1 MPRFKDPNH
10 TCKPSDAPRVFEP
23 KNIKRSSDPAVLE
36 MIEKTQEKGIITAFD
51 RAVAQQPQCQFGY
64 KGTCCRFCMMGPCRV
79 TADTG
84 PKSKGICGADAWL
97 IAARSTGT
105 MLLTGAAAHCEHAR
119 HIAHTVLEAAEG
131 KAPDYKITDA
141 EKLKKVAKRQGL
153 ETEGRADA
161 QIAKEL
167 AEMALEDFRILTGAG
182 ECKFFTNTVTEGR
195 LEKCDDCNITPNGI
209 QSALADLLA
218 QAHVGQ
224 DNDPVNITFS
234 ALRAALADY
243 TGMHI
248 GTDFSDILFG
258 TPTPLLSEANLGVID
273 KEKVNIILH
282 GHNPLLSE
290 MIVAAARDLEGEAKS
305 AGAAGIQ
312 LAGICCTGNEVLM
325 RQGVP
330 IATGFSS
337 QEMAIGTGAIDAMVV
352 DVQCIMPGLTTIAK
366 CFHTKIVTTQPIA
379 KLPGT
384 AHVPFNTETA
394 MEDAKEIVRMAIASF
409 KERDNSLVYIPNLKY
424 KAAAGFSLESIYEI
438 FSSVNADVPVKVLTD
453 AIESG
458 QLKGVALFAGCN
470 NLKGV
475 QDENHIGI
483 VKEML
488 KNDVFVIATGCA
500 AQSFGR
506 FGILDPDRR
515 DEYVGDGLKAFL
527 SQFDGKAG
535 LKYNLP
541 AVLHMGSCV
550 DNTRASDLL
559 MDMANQLGVDTP
571 KVPFVASAPEAMS
584 GKAVAIGCWAVTL
597 GLPTH
602 VGVLPPVEGSDLFY
616 SIATQIASDVYGGYF
631 IFEVDASV
639 AAQKMLS
646 ALEYRTWK
654 LGVHKKAAD
663 RWETGLCQNY

>member
-23 KNIKRSSDPAVLE
+23 KNVKRSADPAVVE
-36 MIEKTQEKGIITAFD
+36 MIDRAQEQGIITAFD

-79 TADTG
+79 TADVG
-84 PKSKGICGADAWL
+84 PKSKGICGADAWT

-119 HIAHTVLEAAEG
+119 HMAHTVLEMAEG
-131 KAPDYKITDA
+131 KAPDYKITDTK
-141 EKLKKVAKRQGL
+141 KLYKVAKRVGI
-153 ETEGRADA
+153 ETEGKADNE
-161 QIAKEL
+161 IAKEVAKL
-167 AEMALEDFRILTGAG
+167 ALNDFQILTDMG
-182 ECKFFTNTVTEGR
+182 ECVWTTSTITEGR
-195 LEKCDDCNITPNGI
+195 KQKLDDCNITPNGI

-234 ALRAALADY
+234 ALRAAMADY

-258 TPTPLLSEANLGVID
+258 TPEPVVSEANMGVID
-273 KEKVNIILH
+273 KAKVNIILH

-290 MIVAAARDLEGEAKS
+290 MIVAAARELDGEAKE

-312 LAGICCTGNEVLM
+312 LSGICCTGNEVLM

-330 IATGFSS
+330 IATSFSS
-337 QEMAIGTGAIDAMVV
+337 QELAITTGAIDAMVV
-352 DVQCIMPGLTTIAK
+352 DVQCIMPGLTTAAK

-384 AHVPFNTETA
+384 MHVPFNVETA
-394 MEDAKEIVRMAIASF
+394 MEDAKEIVRLAIASY
-409 KERDNSLVYIPNLKY
+409 KERDNSKVYVPNVKN
-424 KAAAGFSLESIYEI
+424 KVVAGFSLEALYEI
-438 FSSVNADVPVKVLTD
+438 FANVNPDTPVKVLTD
-453 AIESG
+453 AIVSG
-458 QLKGVALFAGCN
+458 QIKGVALFAGCN

-475 QDENHIGI
+475 QDENHMGI

-488 KNDVFVIATGCA
+488 KNDVFVVATGCA
-500 AQSFGR
+500 AQSYAKL
-506 FGILDPDRR
+506 GILDPANR
-515 DEYVGDGLKAFL
+515 DSLCGDGLKAFL
-527 SQFDGKAG
+527 AQFDGKT
-535 LKYNLP
+535 KENLP
-541 AVLHMGSCV
+541 AVFHMGSCV

-559 MDMANQLGVDTP
+559 MDMANEMGVDTP
-571 KVPFVASAPEAMS
+571 KVPWVASAPEAMS
-584 GKAVAIGCWAVTL
+584 GKAVAIGCWCVTM
-597 GLPTH
+597 GMPVH

-631 IFEVDASV
+631 IFEVDHKV
-639 AAQKMLS
+639 AAEKMLS

-654 LGVHKKAAD
+654 LGVHLKTAEKL
-663 RWETGLCQNY
+663 ETGLCQNY

>member
-1 MPRFKDPNH
+1 MPRFRDPNH

-23 KNIKRSSDPAVLE
+23 KNVKRSADPAVVE
-36 MIEKTQEKGIITAFD
+36 MIDKAQEQGIITAFD

-84 PKSKGICGADAWL
+84 PKSKGICGADAWT

-119 HIAHTVLEAAEG
+119 HMAHTVLEMAEG
-131 KAPDYKITDA
+131 KAPDYKITDVK
-141 EKLKKVAKRQGL
+141 KLKKVAERVGVS
-153 ETEGRADA
+153 TEGKSDADL
-161 QIAKEL
+161 AKEVAKL
-167 AEMALEDFRILTGAG
+167 ALEDFKILTGMG
-182 ECKFFTNTVTEGR
+182 ECVWATSTITEGR
-195 LEKCDDCNITPNGI
+195 KEKLDACNITPNGI

-234 ALRAALADY
+234 ALRAAMADY

-258 TPTPLLSEANLGVID
+258 TPEPVVSEANMGVID
-273 KEKVNIILH
+273 PAKVNIILH

-290 MIVAAARDLEGEAKS
+290 MIVAAARELEGEAKE
-305 AGAAGIQ
+305 AGATGIQ
-312 LAGICCTGNEVLM
+312 LSGICCTGNEVLM

-330 IATGFSS
+330 IATSFSS
-337 QEMAIGTGAIDAMVV
+337 QELAITTGAIDAMVV
-352 DVQCIMPGLTTIAK
+352 DVQCIMPGLTTAAK
-366 CFHTKIVTTQPIA
+366 CFHTKIITTQSIV

-384 AHVPFNTETA
+384 MHVAFNVETA
-394 MEDAKEIVRMAIASF
+394 MADAKEIIRLAIASYG
-409 KERDNSLVYIPNLKY
+409 ERDASRVYVPQVKNKVV
-424 KAAAGFSLESIYEI
+424 AGFSLEALYDI
-438 FSSVNADVPVKVLTD
+438 FANINADKPVKVLTD
-453 AIESG
+453 AILSG

-488 KNDVFVIATGCA
+488 KNDVFVVATGCA
-500 AQSFGR
+500 AQAYAKL
-506 FGILDPDRR
+506 GILDPANR
-515 DEYVGDGLKAFL
+515 DSLCGDGLKAFL
-527 SQFDGKAG
+527 AQFDGKT
-535 LKYNLP
+535 KENLP
-541 AVLHMGSCV
+541 AVFHMGSCV

-559 MDMANQLGVDTP
+559 MAMADEMGVDTP
-571 KVPFVASAPEAMS
+571 KVPWVASAPEAMS
-584 GKAVAIGCWAVTL
+584 GKAVAIGCWCVTL
-597 GLPTH
+597 GMPVH

-631 IFEVDASV
+631 IFEVDYKA
-639 AAQKMLS
+639 AAQKLLS
-646 ALEYRTWK
+646 ALDYRTWK
-654 LGVHKKAAD
+654 LGVHRAAAEKFEAD
-663 RWETGLCQNY
+663 LCQNY

>member
-10 TCKPSDAPRVFEP
+10 THFPSDAPRVFDP
-23 KNIKRSSDPAVLE
+23 KNVKRSSDPAVLE

-84 PKSKGICGADAWL
+84 PKSKGICGADAWT

-105 MLLTGAAAHCEHAR
+105 MLLTGTGAHCEHAR
-119 HIAHTVLEAAEG
+119 HIAETVLEAAEG
-131 KAPDYKITDA
+131 KAPDYKITDSK
-141 EKLKKVAKRQGL
+141 KLHKVAKRQGVS
-153 ETEGRADA
+153 TEGKTDV

-167 AEMALEDFRILTGAG
+167 AEMALDDFRLLPG
-182 ECKFFTNTVTEGR
+182 EGGCKFFLNTVTEGR
-195 LEKCDDCNITPNGI
+195 VKKADDCNITPNGI
-209 QSALADLLA
+209 QSAMADLLA

-234 ALRAALADY
+234 ALRSALADY

-258 TPTPLLSEANLGVID
+258 TPAPVLSEANLGVID
-273 KEKVNIILH
+273 KDKVNIILH

-290 MIVAAARDLEGEAKS
+290 MIVAAARELEDEAKA

-337 QEMAIGTGAIDAMVV
+337 QEMAIATGAVDAMVV
-352 DVQCIMPGLTTIAK
+352 DVQCIMPGLTTVAK
-366 CFHTKIVTTQPIA
+366 CFHTKIVTTQAIA

-384 AHVPFNTETA
+384 AHVPFNVDTA

-409 KERDNSLVYIPNLKY
+409 KERDNSQVYIPSLKY
-424 KAAAGFSLESIYEI
+424 KAAAGFSLEAIYEL
-438 FSSVNADVPVKVLTD
+438 FATVNPDVPVKVLTD

-470 NLKGV
+470 NLKGL

-483 VKEML
+483 IKEML
-488 KNDVFVIATGCA
+488 KNDVFVISTGCA
-500 AQSFGR
+500 AQSSAR
-506 FGILDPDRR
+506 FGVLDPDKR
-515 DEYVGDGLKAFL
+515 DELCGEGLKAFL
-527 SQFDGKAG
+527 SQFDNKGG
-535 LKYNLP
+535 LKGKLP

-597 GLPTH
+597 GLPVH
-602 VGVLPPVEGSDLFY
+602 VGVLPPVEGSDLFF

-631 IFEVDASV
+631 IFEVDHKV
-639 AAQKMLS
+639 AAEKLLS

-654 LGVHKKAAD
+654 LGVHRKTAEKF
-663 RWETGLCQNY
+663 ESGLCQNY

>member
-1 MPRFKDPNH
+1 MPRFRDPSH
-10 TCKPSDAPRVFEP
+10 THNPSDAPRVFDT
-23 KNIKRSSDPAVLE
+23 KNVKRASDPAVLE

-84 PKSKGICGADAWL
+84 PKSKGICGADAWT

-131 KAPDYKITDA
+131 KAADYKITDPK
-141 EKLKKVAKRQGL
+141 KLAKVAKRQGIA
-153 ETEGRADA
+153 TEGKSDT
-161 QIAKEL
+161 QVAKEL
-167 AEMALEDFRILTGAG
+167 AEQALNDFRMLTGED
-182 ECKFFTNTVTEGR
+182 ECKFLVNTITEGR
-195 LEKCDDCNITPNGI
+195 KEKFDACNITANGI

-243 TGMHI
+243 TGCHI

-258 TPTPLLSEANLGVID
+258 TPTPVISEANLGVID

-290 MIVAAARDLEGEAKS
+290 MIVAAARELEGEAKE

-312 LAGICCTGNEVLM
+312 LSGICCTGNEVLM

-330 IATGFSS
+330 VATGFSS
-337 QEMAIGTGAIDAMVV
+337 QELAIATGAVDAMVV
-352 DVQCIMPGLTTIAK
+352 DVQCIMPGLTSVAK

-384 AHVPFNTETA
+384 AHVQFNTESA
-394 MEDAKEIVRMAIASF
+394 MDDAKEIVRMAIASY
-409 KERDNSLVYIPNLKY
+409 KERDNSQVYIPNVKY
-424 KAAAGFSLESIYEI
+424 KAAAGFSQEAIYEL
-438 FSSVNADVPVKVLTD
+438 FATVNPDNPVKTLTD
-453 AIESG
+453 AIISG
-458 QLKGVALFAGCN
+458 QIKGVAFLIGCS

-483 VKEML
+483 FKEML
-488 KNDVFVIATGCA
+488 KNDVFVISGGCA
-500 AQSFGR
+500 AQAAAR
-506 FGILDPDRR
+506 FGLMDPDRR
-515 DEYVGDGLKAFL
+515 DEFVGEGLKAFL
-527 SQFDGKAG
+527 SQFDNKAG
-535 LKYNLP
+535 LKGNLP

-550 DNTRASDLL
+550 DYSRAMDLL
-559 MDMANQLGVDTP
+559 KDMANEMGVDTP
-571 KVPFVASAPEAMS
+571 KVPFVVSAPEAMS
-584 GKAVAIGCWAVTL
+584 GKAVAIGCWLVSL

-602 VGVLPPVEGSDLFY
+602 VGVLPPVEGSDLFF

-631 IFEVDASV
+631 IFEVDHKV

-654 LGVHKKAAD
+654 LGVHKAASEKF
-663 RWETGLCQNY
+663 ETSLCQNY

>member
-1 MPRFKDPNH
+1 MPRFKDANH

-23 KNIKRSSDPAVLE
+23 KNVKRTSDPAALE
-36 MIEKTQEKGIITAFD
+36 MIDRAQEQGIITAFD

-84 PKSKGICGADAWL
+84 PKSKGICGADAWT

-119 HIAHTVLEAAEG
+119 HMAHTVLEMAEG
-131 KAPDYKITDA
+131 KAPDYKITDSK
-141 EKLKKVAKRQGL
+141 KLYKVAQRVGVATEGKSDNDIAKDVAKAALNDFQILTDMG
-153 ETEGRADA
+153 ECVWCTSTITEGRK
-161 QIAKEL
+161 QKL
-167 AEMALEDFRILTGAG
+167 
-182 ECKFFTNTVTEGR
+182 
-195 LEKCDDCNITPNGI
+195 DDCNITPNGI

-234 ALRAALADY
+234 ALRAAMADY

-258 TPTPLLSEANLGVID
+258 TPEPVVSEANLGVINKD
-273 KEKVNIILH
+273 KINIILH

-290 MIVAAARDLEGEAKS
+290 MIVAAARELEGEAKE

-312 LAGICCTGNEVLM
+312 LSGICCTGNEVLM

-330 IATGFSS
+330 IATSFSS
-337 QEMAIGTGAIDAMVV
+337 QELAITTGAIDLMVV
-352 DVQCIMPGLTTIAK
+352 DVQCIMPGLTTAAK

-384 AHVPFNTETA
+384 MHVPFSVESA
-394 MEDAKEIVRMAIASF
+394 MEDAKEIVRVAIASY
-409 KERDNSLVYIPNLKY
+409 KERDASRVYVPELKN
-424 KAAAGFSLESIYEI
+424 KVVAGFSLEALYEI
-438 FSSVNADVPVKVLTD
+438 FGTANADNPVKVLTD
-453 AIESG
+453 AIQSG
-458 QLKGVALFAGCN
+458 QIKGVALFAGCN

-488 KNDVFVIATGCA
+488 KNDVFVVATGCA
-500 AQSFGR
+500 AQAYAKL
-506 FGILDPDRR
+506 GILDPANR
-515 DEYVGDGLKAFL
+515 DSLCGDGLKAFL
-527 SQFDGKAG
+527 SQFDGKT
-535 LKYNLP
+535 KENLP
-541 AVLHMGSCV
+541 SVFHMGSCV

-559 MDMANQLGVDTP
+559 MDMANELGVDTP
-571 KVPFVASAPEAMS
+571 KVPWVASAPEAMS
-584 GKAVAIGCWAVTL
+584 GKAVAIGCWCVTL
-597 GLPTH
+597 GMPVH

-631 IFEVDASV
+631 IFEVDHKV
-639 AAQKMLS
+639 AAEKLLS

-654 LGVHKKAAD
+654 LGVHNKTAEKF
-663 RWETGLCQNY
+663 ETDLCQNY

>member
-1 MPRFKDPNH
+1 MPRFRDPSH
-10 TCKPSDAPRVFEP
+10 THNPSDDPRVFDS
-23 KNIKRSSDPAVLE
+23 KNVKRASDPAVLE

-84 PKSKGICGADAWL
+84 PKSKGICGADAWT

-105 MLLTGAAAHCEHAR
+105 MLLTGAAAHCEHSR
-119 HIAHTVLEAAEG
+119 HMAHTVLEAAEG
-131 KAPDYKITDA
+131 KAPDYKITDPK
-141 EKLKKVAKRQGL
+141 KLHNVAKRQGIAVEGKSDNQIAIEL
-153 ETEGRADA
+153 AQMALNDFRMLTGEDECKFLVNTITEGRKVKLDA
-161 QIAKEL
+161 
-167 AEMALEDFRILTGAG
+167 
-182 ECKFFTNTVTEGR
+182 
-195 LEKCDDCNITPNGI
+195 CNITTNGI

-258 TPTPLLSEANLGVID
+258 TPSPLLSEANLGVID
-273 KEKVNIILH
+273 KSKVNIILH

-290 MIVAAARDLEGEAKS
+290 MIVAAARELEGEAKES
-305 AGAAGIQ
+305 GAAGIQ

-337 QEMAIGTGAIDAMVV
+337 QELAIGTGAVDAMVV

-394 MEDAKEIVRMAIASF
+394 MDDAKEIVRMAIASF
-409 KERDNSLVYIPNLKY
+409 KERDDSKVYIPSLKY
-424 KAAAGFSLESIYEI
+424 KAAAGFSLEAIYDI
-438 FSSVNADVPVKVLTD
+438 FASVNADAPVKVLTD
-453 AIESG
+453 AISSG
-458 QLKGVALFAGCN
+458 QIKGVCLFAGCN

-483 VKEML
+483 LKEML

-500 AQSFGR
+500 AQTFAR
-506 FGILDPDRR
+506 FGLLDPDKR
-515 DEYVGDGLKAFL
+515 DEICGDGLKAFL
-527 SQFDGKAG
+527 GQFDGKAG
-535 LKYNLP
+535 LKYKLP

-559 MDMANQLGVDTP
+559 MDMANEMGVDTP

-602 VGVLPPVEGSDLFY
+602 VGTLPPVEGSDLFF

-631 IFEVDASV
+631 IFEVDNKV
-639 AAQKMLS
+639 AAEKLLS

-654 LGVHKKAAD
+654 LGVHKKTAEKFEAS
-663 RWETGLCQNY
+663 LCQNY